1 MCDSIYNPTQKEDVL
16 MLTVEEL
23 TRDKK
28 LYIFDFDGVIADTRF
43 DIASSVQKTQEH
55 FGAEILSVEEI
66 ISNVGF
72 GAKYLM
78 ERTVCNSCDASLDEV
93 FDWYCQCFY
102 ENCVVETKLYLGF
115 RDLLI
120 LLREQGHSMCVVT
133 NKPLRVSE
141 RSLELLGVREFFDVV
156 MCPEN
161 TPKMKPAPDGLLIS
175 MFMTG
180 FLPENTVMVGDS
192 ASDIEAGKAAGV
204 RTCGVLYGIGNREK
218 LLAAGADIY
227 VDSASKIYGVI

>member
-1 MCDSIYNPTQKEDVL
+1 MK
-16 MLTVEEL
+16 TVEEL
-23 TRDKK
+23 TKDKK
-28 LYIFDFDGVIADTRF
+28 LYIFDFDGVIADTGN
-43 DIASSVQKTQEH
+43 DIAACVQKTQAH
-55 FGAEILSVEEI
+55 FGASVLSVEEI

-72 GAKYLM
+72 GAKYLI
-78 ERTVCNSCDASLDEV
+78 ERTVCNSCDAPIDEAV
-93 FDWYCQCFY
+93 SWYADCFY
-102 ENCVVETKLYLGF
+102 ENCVVKTELYGGF
-115 RDLLI
+115 RELLET
-120 LLREQGHSMCVVT
+120 LRSQGNSMCVVT

-141 RSLELLGVREFFDVV
+141 RSLELLGIREFFDVV

-204 RTCGVLYGIGNREK
+204 KTCGVLYGIGNKEK

-227 VDSASKIYGVI
+227 VNTPVEILNVW

>member
-1 MCDSIYNPTQKEDVL
+1 MK
-16 MLTVEEL
+16 TVEEL
-23 TRDKK
+23 TKDKK
-28 LYIFDFDGVIADTRF
+28 LYIFDFDGVIADTGN
-43 DIASSVQKTQEH
+43 DIAACVQKTQAY
-55 FGAEILSVEEI
+55 FGAEILSREEI

-72 GAKYLM
+72 GAKHLI
-78 ERTVCNSCDASLDEV
+78 EKTVCNSCNAELDEAV
-93 FDWYCQCFY
+93 SWYAECFY
-102 ENCVVETKLYLGF
+102 ENCVVETVLYDGF
-115 RDLLI
+115 RELLET
-120 LLREQGHSMCVVT
+120 LREQGHSMCVVT

-141 RSLELLGVREFFDVV
+141 RSLELLGIREFFDVV

-204 RTCGVLYGIGNREK
+204 KTCGVLYGIGNKEK
-218 LLAAGADIY
+218 LLSADADIY
-227 VDSASKIYGVI
+227 VNVPAEILNVW